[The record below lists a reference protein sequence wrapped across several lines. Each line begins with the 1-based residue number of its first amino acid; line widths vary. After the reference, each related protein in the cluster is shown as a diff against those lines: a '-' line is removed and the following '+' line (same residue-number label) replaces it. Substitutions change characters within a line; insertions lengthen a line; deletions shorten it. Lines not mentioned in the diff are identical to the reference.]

1 MLNTKQIKTL
11 QSKDWSVKDKGFY
24 ITIYSD
30 EVDGDVWRQLC
41 DQVDVS
47 IDATEITVLGF
58 GVISK

>member
-11 QSKDWSVKDKGFY
+11 QSKDWSVKDKGF
-24 ITIYSD
+24 
-30 EVDGDVWRQLC
+30 
-41 DQVDVS
+41 S